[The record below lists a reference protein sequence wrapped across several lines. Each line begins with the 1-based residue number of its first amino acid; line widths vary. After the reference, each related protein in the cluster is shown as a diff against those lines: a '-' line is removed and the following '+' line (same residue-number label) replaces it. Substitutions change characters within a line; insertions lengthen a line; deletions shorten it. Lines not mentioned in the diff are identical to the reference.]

1 MQINNSQKTNLI
13 LFASF
18 IIFLFLGTFT
28 QNYKITIGVDF
39 ALKSLQ
45 WDENTLITL
54 QLW

>member
-1 MQINNSQKTNLI
+1 MYNVYKSVHTFSSYIS
-13 LFASF
+13 
-18 IIFLFLGTFT
+18 GTFT